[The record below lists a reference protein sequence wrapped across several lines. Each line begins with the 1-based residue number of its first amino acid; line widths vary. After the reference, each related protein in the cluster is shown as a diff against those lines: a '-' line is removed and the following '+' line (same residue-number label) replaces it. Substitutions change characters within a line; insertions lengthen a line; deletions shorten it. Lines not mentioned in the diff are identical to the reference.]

1 MGVLGEV
8 VVFVLMRREGDERKK
23 EKEEEKKEGRGGR
36 SSKRSRR
43 FPLFLKFCSFFFGFG
58 LRIFSR
64 RHRTSEY
71 LLVIHEPR
79 ASMTGIE
86 VKFSEAMSSIPV
98 LFEECGGE
106 EVEERRGAC

>member
-43 FPLFLKFCSFFFGFG
+43 FPLFLKFCSFFF
-58 LRIFSR
+58 LDSVSEFSPVAIAPPSTCWSY
-64 RHRTSEY
+64 TS
-71 LLVIHEPR
+71 
-79 ASMTGIE
+79 
-86 VKFSEAMSSIPV
+86 
-98 LFEECGGE
+98 
-106 EVEERRGAC
+106 RGPP

>member
-1 MGVLGEV
+1 
-8 VVFVLMRREGDERKK
+8 
-23 EKEEEKKEGRGGR
+23 
-36 SSKRSRR
+36 
-43 FPLFLKFCSFFFGFG
+43 
-58 LRIFSR
+58 
-64 RHRTSEY
+64 